1 MRRNMDKLTSNPDS
15 LALVLDNLKEGVI
28 AHDLNRRIFFF
39 NREAEKITGYDR
51 SNVLGRD
58 CHETFGAPLCGGKC
72 AFCDGSPELA
82 PHREYKINIT
92 TRNGENRLVEMSVTT
107 MQEKAGPPFGVLAAF
122 RDITELFQMSPGSG
136 NAIGFPGIIGRD
148 IQMAHIFQQID
159 DLSDYDYP
167 VHIFGE
173 TGTGKELIAGAV
185 HNTSGRSAG
194 PFVPINCGALPEGL
208 IESELFG
215 HVKGAFSGAIRDKK
229 GRFELAHTGTIFL
242 DEVAE
247 LSKHMQVK
255 LLRLLQEGTFE
266 KVGGEETRKVD
277 VRIISATNRDLKKEV
292 EKSNFREDLY
302 YRLNVIPIEIPPLRE
317 RKTDIPLLV
326 EHFLKEAAIRHD
338 RPALQV
344 SRDALSL
351 MIDYPWPGNIR
362 QLQNALQYSIVKC
375 TGDLIGPGHL
385 PMELKA
391 FEGLECRPV
400 PGRKLTPASVEAALK
415 TSGGNK
421 SKAAK
426 LLGVGR
432 ATLYRFLERQ
442 SGSATQCH
450 KLKDL

>member
-1 MRRNMDKLTSNPDS
+1 MPAMHRDMNR
-15 LALVLDNLKEGVI
+15 LVSSPENLELILDNLKEGVI

-51 SNVLGRD
+51 SQVLGKD
-58 CHETFGAPLCGGKC
+58 CHEAFGAPLCGEDC
-72 AFCDGSPELA
+72 AFCEDSPQLK
-82 PHREYKINIT
+82 PYREYRTSIT
-92 TRNGENRLVEMSVTT
+92 TRSGEHRLVEMSVT
-107 MQEKAGPPFGVLAAF
+107 MIQEKTGEPFGILVAF
-122 RDITELFQMSPGSG
+122 RDITELFQINLGPQSTRGFG
-136 NAIGFPGIIGRD
+136 NIIGRD
-148 IQMAHIFQQID
+148 MKMVNIFKQIE

-185 HNTSGRSAG
+185 HNSSGRKEK

-229 GRFELAHTGTIFL
+229 GRFELANGGTIFL

-266 KVGGEETRKVD
+266 RVGGETTETVD
-277 VRIISATNRDLKKEV
+277 VRIISATNKDLKKEV
-292 EKSNFREDLY
+292 QKNNFREDLF

-326 EHFLKEAAIRHD
+326 DHFLKEAGTRHD
-338 RPALQV
+338 RPMLEI
-344 SRDALSL
+344 SRDSLSL

-362 QLQNALQYSIVKC
+362 QLQNTIQYGIVKC
-375 TGDLIGPGHL
+375 TGNLILPQHL
-385 PMELKA
+385 PMELRE
-391 FEGLECRPV
+391 FEGIECRPV
-400 PGRKLTPASVEAALK
+400 SSHKLTPDRVATALK

-432 ATLYRFLERQ
+432 ATLYRFLEKQ
-442 SGSATQCH
+442 PKPGMN
-450 KLKDL
+450 

>member
-1 MRRNMDKLTSNPDS
+1 MRRNMNKLISSPEN
-15 LALVLDNLKEGVI
+15 LELVLDNLKEGVI

-51 SNVLGRD
+51 ARVLGKD
-58 CHETFGAPLCGGKC
+58 CHETFGTPLCGGKC
-72 AFCDGSPELA
+72 AFCGDLPQLNT
-82 PHREYKINIT
+82 HREYRTSIT
-92 TRNGENRLVEMSVTT
+92 TRNGENRLVEMSVTM
-107 MQEKAGPPFGVLAAF
+107 MQEETGEPFGVIAAF
-122 RDITELFQMSPGSG
+122 RDITELFQMKLGPE
-136 NAIGFPGIIGRD
+136 NILGFGDIIGRNEK
-148 IQMAHIFQQID
+148 MLHIFKQIE

-173 TGTGKELIAGAV
+173 TGTGKELIASAV
-185 HNTSGRSAG
+185 HGSSSRSGK

-229 GRFELAHTGTIFL
+229 GRFELADGGTIFL

-247 LSKHMQVK
+247 LSKHIQVK

-266 KVGGEETRKVD
+266 RVGGEATETVD
-277 VRIISATNRDLKKEV
+277 VRIISATNRNLLKEV
-292 EKSNFREDLY
+292 EKNNFREDLY

-326 EHFLKEAAIRHD
+326 DHFLKEAGTRYN
-338 RPALQV
+338 RPSLET
-344 SRDALSL
+344 SRDSLSL

-362 QLQNALQYSIVKC
+362 QLQNAIQYSIVKC
-375 TGDLIGPGHL
+375 TGDLILPQHL
-385 PMELKA
+385 PLELKE
-391 FEGLECRPV
+391 FEGIECRPV
-400 PGRKLTPASVEAALK
+400 SGRKLTPQRVAAALK

-432 ATLYRFLERQ
+432 ATLYRFLEKQ
-442 SGSATQCH
+442 SESGMN
-450 KLKDL
+450 

>member
-1 MRRNMDKLTSNPDS
+1 MKRLISSPKNLE
-15 LALVLDNLKEGVI
+15 LVLDNLKEGVI
-28 AHDLNRRIFFF
+28 AHDLDRRVFFF

-51 SNVLGRD
+51 SRVLGKD
-58 CHETFGAPLCGGKC
+58 CHETFGAPLCGDKC
-72 AFCDGSPELA
+72 GFCGNSPNLD
-82 PHREYKINIT
+82 PHREYRVSIT
-92 TRNGENRLVEMSVTT
+92 TRNGDSRLVEMSVTM
-107 MQEKAGPPFGVLAAF
+107 MQEEDGKPFGVLAAF
-122 RDITELFQMSPGSG
+122 RDITELFQMGLGADSASG
-136 NAIGFPGIIGRD
+136 FGNIIGRD
-148 IQMAHIFQQID
+148 EKMVHIFKQIE

-185 HNTSGRSAG
+185 HNSSGRADR

-229 GRFELAHTGTIFL
+229 GRFELADGGTIFL

-247 LSKHMQVK
+247 LSRHMQVK

-266 KVGGEETRKVD
+266 KVGGEATEKVD
-277 VRIISATNRDLKKEV
+277 VRIISATNKDLKKEV
-292 EKSNFREDLY
+292 EKGNFREDLY

-326 EHFLKEAAIRHD
+326 NHFLKEAGNRHD
-338 RPALQV
+338 RPSLDI
-344 SRDALSL
+344 SRESLSL

-362 QLQNALQYSIVKC
+362 QLQNAIQYSIVKC
-375 TGDLIGPGHL
+375 TGDTIIPQHL
-385 PMELKA
+385 PLELKE
-391 FEGLECRPV
+391 FEGIECRPAS
-400 PGRKLTPASVEAALK
+400 GGKLTPQRVANALK

-432 ATLYRFLERQ
+432 ATLYRFLEKQPEYR
-442 SGSATQCH
+442 
-450 KLKDL
+450 KN